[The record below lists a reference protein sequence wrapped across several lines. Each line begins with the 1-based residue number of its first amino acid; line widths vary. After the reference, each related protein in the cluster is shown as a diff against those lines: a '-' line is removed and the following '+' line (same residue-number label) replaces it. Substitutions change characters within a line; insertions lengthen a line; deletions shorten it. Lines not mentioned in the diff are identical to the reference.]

1 LQRIEIH
8 VTNIAAEVSTS
19 ARAGANGA
27 PIAAPFQPGNI
38 HLTTSGQDLKDRI
51 ESRNARVGIIGMGYV
66 GYPMAEI
73 TADAGFTVTGIE
85 VDTRRVDQINRG
97 ESYIQ
102 DVPENAA
109 KKLVDAGRLKATND
123 YAIVKELDVVLIT
136 VPTPLVKT
144 GDPDLSF
151 VVSALEAMKPHLH
164 AGMLISLE
172 STTYPGTTED
182 LFVPAVEDA
191 GLTLGEEIFI
201 AFSPERIDPG
211 NTTHGPKNTPKVV
224 GGITPA
230 CTDIATTFYGNIVD
244 NAVPLSSTTAA
255 EMVKLYENTF
265 RAINIGLV
273 NELAIIC
280 HLLNVNVWEIIDA
293 AATKPFGF
301 MPFYPGPGLGGHC
314 IPIDPS
320 YLAWKMRSLE
330 YKTRFI
336 DLATEINTDMPRWV
350 VNRSAALL
358 NEEKKA
364 LNGSKIML
372 IGMAYKNEIDDL
384 RESPALDVFMLL
396 QRRGAEMCYHDPYCP
411 SAKIDDGGIAESVD
425 LTAEKLAEQDL
436 IIVTTGHKKNVDY
449 NLIMEH
455 ASVVFDTRNVLSG
468 RTDGAKAKIVFL

>member
-1 LQRIEIH
+1 MTANGTALKNRIEDK
-8 VTNIAAEVSTS
+8 T
-19 ARAGANGA
+19 
-27 PIAAPFQPGNI
+27 
-38 HLTTSGQDLKDRI
+38 
-51 ESRNARVGIIGMGYV
+51 ARVGIIGMGYV

-73 TADAGFTVTGIE
+73 TAEAGFRVTGIE
-85 VDTRRVDQINRG
+85 VDAHRVDQINRG

-102 DVPENAA
+102 DVPQDAA
-109 KKLVDAGRLKATND
+109 KKLVDAGKLNATTD
-123 YAIVKELDVVLIT
+123 YAVVKDLDIVLIT

-151 VVSALEAMKPHLH
+151 VVSALEAMKPYLH
-164 AGMLISLE
+164 SGMLISLE

-182 LFVPAVEDA
+182 LFVPAVQGT
-191 GLTLGEEIFI
+191 GLKLGEDIFV

-211 NTTHGPKNTPKVV
+211 NATHGPKNTPKVV

-230 CTDIATTFYGNIVD
+230 CTDLATAFYGNIVD
-244 NAVPLSSTTAA
+244 QTVPLSSTTAA

-350 VNRSAALL
+350 VNR
-358 NEEKKA
+358 
-364 LNGSKIML
+364 
-372 IGMAYKNEIDDL
+372 
-384 RESPALDVFMLL
+384 
-396 QRRGAEMCYHDPYCP
+396 
-411 SAKIDDGGIAESVD
+411 
-425 LTAEKLAEQDL
+425 TAEAC
-436 IIVTTGHKKNVDY
+436 
-449 NLIMEH
+449 
-455 ASVVFDTRNVLSG
+455 RC
-468 RTDGAKAKIVFL
+468 

>member
-1 LQRIEIH
+1 MKM
-8 VTNIAAEVSTS
+8 VADVSTG
-19 ARAGANGA
+19 ARATASGASF
-27 PIAAPFQPGNI
+27 AAPFQAGTAVLST
-38 HLTTSGQDLKDRI
+38 HARTLKDRI
-51 ESRNARVGIIGMGYV
+51 EARTARVGIIGMGYV

-73 TADAGFTVTGIE
+73 TADAGFHVTGIE
-85 VDTRRVDQINRG
+85 VDSRRVDQINRG

-102 DVPENAA
+102 DVPANAA
-109 KKLVDAGRLKATND
+109 KKHVDAGKLDATTD
-123 YAIVKELDVVLIT
+123 YAIVRELDVVLIT

-151 VVSALEAMKPHLH
+151 VVSALTAMKKHLH
-164 AGMLISLE
+164 PGMLISLE

-182 LFVPAVEDA
+182 LFVPAVEEA
-191 GLTLGEEIFI
+191 GLTIGEDIFV

-211 NTTHGPKNTPKVV
+211 NATHGPKNTPKVV
-224 GGITPA
+224 GGVTAA
-230 CTDIATTFYGNIVD
+230 CTEIATTFYGQIVD
-244 NAVPLSSTTAA
+244 KPVPLSSTTAA

-280 HLLNVNVWEIIDA
+280 HLLEVNVWEIIDA

-320 YLAWKMRSLE
+320 YLAWKMRSME

-350 VNRSAALL
+350 VNRAGALL
-358 NEEKKA
+358 NDEKKP

-372 IGMAYKNEIDDL
+372 IGMAYKNDIDDL
-384 RESPALDVFMLL
+384 RESPALDVYMLL
-396 QRRGAEMCYHDPYCP
+396 ERRGAVMSYHDPYCP
-411 SAKIDDGGIAESVD
+411 KAKMEDSGMVESTP
-425 LTAEKLAEQDL
+425 LTPETLAEQDL
-436 IIVTTGHKKNVDY
+436 IIITTGHKQNVDY
-449 NLIMEH
+449 DMIMEH
-455 ASVVFDTRNVLSG
+455 ASVVFDTRNILVDKAG
-468 RTDGAKAKIVFL
+468 DVKAKVVFL

>member
-1 LQRIEIH
+1 M
-8 VTNIAAEVSTS
+8 NMAADTSTS

-27 PIAAPFQPGNI
+27 PHTIPFQPGRTK
-38 HLTTSGQDLKDRI
+38 LSEAAASLKERI
-51 ESRNARVGIIGMGYV
+51 ETKKARVGIIGMGYV

-73 TADAGFTVTGIE
+73 TAYAGFNVTGIE
-85 VDTRRVDQINRG
+85 VNSGRVDQINRG

-102 DVPENAA
+102 DVPQEAA
-109 KKLVDAGRLKATND
+109 KTLVDAGRLSATSD
-123 YAIVKELDVVLIT
+123 YSVVEELDVILIT

-151 VVSALEAMKPHLH
+151 VVSVLEAMKPHMH

-182 LFVPAVEDA
+182 LFVPAVEEA
-191 GLTLGEEIFI
+191 GLKLGEEIFI

-230 CTDIATTFYGNIVD
+230 CTEIAAAFYGQIVD
-244 NAVPLSSTTAA
+244 KTVPMSSTSAA

-280 HLLNVNVWEIIDA
+280 HLLEVNVWEIIDA

-336 DLATEINTDMPRWV
+336 DLATEINTDMPRWI
-350 VNRSAALL
+350 VNRAAALL

-372 IGMAYKNEIDDL
+372 IGMAYKNDIDDL
-384 RESPALDVFMLL
+384 RESPALDVYMLL
-396 QRRGAEMCYHDPYCP
+396 QRRGAEMSYHDPYCP
-411 SAKIDDGGIAESVD
+411 SMKMDEGGVVESQP
-425 LTAEKLAEQDL
+425 LTAEVISEQDL
-436 IIVTTGHKKNVDY
+436 IIITTGHKKKVDY
-449 NLIMEH
+449 DLILEH
-455 ASVVFDTRNVLSG
+455 SSTVFDTRYVLSDKA
-468 RTDGAKAKIVFL
+468 DGAKAQVVFL